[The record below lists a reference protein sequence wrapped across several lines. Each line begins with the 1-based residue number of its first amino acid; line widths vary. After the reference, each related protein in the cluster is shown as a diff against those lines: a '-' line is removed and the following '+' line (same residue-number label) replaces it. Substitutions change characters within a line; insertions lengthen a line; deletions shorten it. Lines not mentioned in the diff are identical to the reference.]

1 MGENRV
7 PRIHLS
13 TIILPSINDGSWLVI
28 RVIHGFQINTKWMCI
43 KKIFVLIRFMDL
55 TDLDMLQSGLRRY
68 WSLAFQYRCICKFVD
83 THLKQGIASSIMLN
97 GNIYQNMMINHGK
110 SGGCFQSSMKIRGMS
125 SYEKAGNWDLPR
137 FLPFHAPFWVRC

>member
-68 WSLAFQYRCICKFVD
+68 
-83 THLKQGIASSIMLN
+83 
-97 GNIYQNMMINHGK
+97 
-110 SGGCFQSSMKIRGMS
+110 
-125 SYEKAGNWDLPR
+125 
-137 FLPFHAPFWVRC
+137 